1 MDFLCDDI
9 FNQFFIFQGSRCVNQ
24 IEEVCRDIE
33 KTINQTIQNTL
44 NQLER
49 DCDQI
54 STLVDEAIE
63 ADNTSRAYNFR
74 AKVSLVRLSA
84 K

>member
-1 MDFLCDDI
+1 M
-9 FNQFFIFQGSRCVNQ
+9 NQ
-24 IEEVCRDIE
+24 IEEVCRDVE

-44 NQLER
+44 NQLEK

-63 ADNTSRAYNFR
+63 ADNISRAYNFR
-74 AKVSLVRLSA
+74 AKVKLTCWNVTVKIEFERVC
-84 K
+84 